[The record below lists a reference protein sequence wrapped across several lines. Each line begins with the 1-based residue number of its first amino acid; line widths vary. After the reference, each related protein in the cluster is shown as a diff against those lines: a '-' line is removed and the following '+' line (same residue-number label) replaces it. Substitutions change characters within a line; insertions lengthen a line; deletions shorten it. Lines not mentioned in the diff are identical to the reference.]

1 MRNKIS
7 MTRDEKIVAQTFAE
21 YVQAF
26 QTLKPKAVLPYCDA
40 PCIFISA
47 QGIVVMTTPAE
58 IESLVGRMIAG
69 LEERGY
75 GSSELTDLQVNQ
87 LSDAIAFV
95 SVSRVRYK
103 TDKEELERLG
113 ETYTFR
119 KSDGTWKIAVA
130 TTHDADSILCRR

>member
-1 MRNKIS
+1 
-7 MTRDEKIVAQTFAE
+7 MTRDERIIAQTFAD

-26 QTLKPKAVLPYCDA
+26 QTLKPKAVLPYCDE

-58 IESLVGRMIAG
+58 IESLVGRMMAG

-75 GSSELTDLQVNQ
+75 GSSELTDLQVSQ
-87 LSDAIAFV
+87 LSEAIAFV

-130 TTHDADSILCRR
+130 TTHDADRILCRR